1 MRVNIAWLEQLYS
14 GDYRVIRFKGMSD
27 IEGHINVLLLPDKVL
42 DEKLII
48 GFVAPGYM

>member
-1 MRVNIAWLEQLYS
+1 MRVNIAWLEILS
-14 GDYRVIRFKGMSD
+14 FRDYNVIRFIGISD
-27 IEGHINVLLLPDKVL
+27 INGHINVPLPNKVL